1 MEAPVLPA
9 NREATP
15 PTALVPAAASSS
27 NALPAALRPPAPQ
40 IRRSA
45 SQHRPP
51 LRSLLANAVVRAGD
65 SPRLQPWRTRSL
77 TPDQRRPVSS
87 MKGRVLSR
95 GRLEVVDVRTVDRMF
110 GRAVTVGVAGV
121 PGLCLGLVAGVPGEP

>member
-77 TPDQRRPVSS
+77 TPDQRRPVSTPAAFGGS
-87 MKGRVLSR
+87 SRRLSGCPLAVKRSALGPAGRPS
-95 GRLEVVDVRTVDRMF
+95 GAC
-110 GRAVTVGVAGV
+110 GAGH
-121 PGLCLGLVAGVPGEP
+121 PLGGG